1 MTTPNIE
8 AAKDRLNKS
17 IANQQELRKRIARSA
32 AELRGDVEEFEDA
45 PVELQSEPVDTNGV
59 GGVRDRI

>member
-1 MTTPNIE
+1 MTQPNIE
-8 AAKDRLNKS
+8 AAKDRLNRS

-45 PVELQSEPVDTNGV
+45 NIEIEQAPVDTDV
-59 GGVRDRI
+59 G

>member
-8 AAKDRLNKS
+8 VAKERLNKS

-32 AELRGDVEEFEDA
+32 PELRGDVEESQDA
-45 PVELQSEPVDTNGV
+45 NIEIEQAPVDTGV
-59 GGVRDRI
+59 G

>member
-8 AAKDRLNKS
+8 VAKERLNKS

-32 AELRGDVEEFEDA
+32 AELKGDVEEPQDA
-45 PVELQSEPVDTNGV
+45 NIEIEQAPVDTGV
-59 GGVRDRI
+59 G